1 MALSDREARA
11 MAYALCDEIETR
23 ALGVMRDFPQVKSKA
38 QAMAIVIEAMARL
51 ADRRIAKR
59 KESGNG

>member
-1 MALSDREARA
+1 MAITDKQARA

-23 ALGVMRDFPQVKSKA
+23 ALAVMDKYPQVKSKA
-38 QAMAIVIEAMARL
+38 QAMAIVVEAMARL
-51 ADRRIAKR
+51 ADKR

>member
-1 MALSDREARA
+1 MAITDKQARA

-51 ADRRIAKR
+51 SDKR
-59 KESGNG
+59 KAQGNG